1 MFTEGTRQF
10 GVWKI
15 GHPSVKRHTGRPTH
29 AILLA
34 YGFCAFLTW
43 FIFILT
49 LKVRGEFFLIESMHL
64 PLHRVNTD
72 VLQVKGQSP
81 SSLTL
86 AVRAE
91 RNDSTLRVI
100 FDSGHSVRL
109 PEQLPLLD
117 KLVADRV
124 KDIEL
129 TALLK
134 KKMTAGLGV
143 ADLWVDE
150 KIPLNSIKPLADL
163 LVKSGFDTIRYAVDV
178 RAEQKQG
185 AH

>member
-15 GHPSVKRHTGRPTH
+15 GHPSVKRHTGKPTQ

-72 VLQVKGQSP
+72 VLQLKEQSP
-81 SSLTL
+81 SSLTI

-91 RNDSTLRVI
+91 KNDSAMRVI
-100 FDSGHSVRL
+100 FDTGQSIRM
-109 PEQLPLLD
+109 PEQMPLLD
-117 KLVADRV
+117 KLLAERV
-124 KDIEL
+124 KDIEM

-134 KKMTAGLGV
+134 KKLTAGLGV

-150 KIPLNSIKPLADL
+150 RIPLNSIQPLADL

-178 RAEQKQG
+178 RADQKQG
-185 AH
+185 AN